1 MPASTGSLFD
11 LHKDRIE
18 EIINKNI
25 DTMMPALDPVWRD
38 TIVTNQGVGKASEL
52 GRDMKIIKLFRSG
65 VLTGVLD
72 SAAPKNDFVLY
83 GDQTAQLGANMYQQK
98 VEQTWPDPFDG
109 VKSRVF
115 RMAVPMR
122 AMLSNLQMSLGEL
135 QAEATPAFIG
145 DVVAPYLKGFAQN
158 LAHTLCLY
166 WYVSQNDNYTI
177 GTVGAAPTFGGSAGA
192 WTATLEVS
200 EKTFDRFY
208 RGQRI
213 DIYKVVS
220 GNTNLLNTTDVAA
233 ASSAANI
240 SAQFVDRVSV
250 FVSNIDELTGK
261 VTIMTPSAAVSNPF
275 QNGFNAT
282 TGALAANC
290 KITFP
295 RSRKSTTGADAFTG
309 IAGVNS
315 WMKFGGSGS
324 DANDVLLGNE
334 ADGSDKINVD
344 QHPEFKSFLKGDVGV
359 LTEHKLRQYL
369 HRFHAAKGKYGQT
382 IDCLIASDGVWL
394 AYETQK
400 IGQYQLDRTGRL
412 SSLTSEGSQ
421 EGFSFTFE
429 GRTYKGHTSNYIET
443 GTVYGI
449 KKGGSNWKRYVPPD
463 PKGVTRFQQADSFVP
478 FSFVLP
484 ALTGGSSPKWPIT
497 YASGNN
503 TAMITEGVQMPGML
517 RMQLVPDQPT
527 GMKLTG
533 VSEERTYAE

>member
-1 MPASTGSLFD
+1 MSIPTGSLFD
-11 LHKDRIE
+11 LHRDRIE
-18 EIINKNI
+18 EVINKNI
-25 DTMMPALDPVWRD
+25 DTMMPALDPVWRE

-72 SAAPKNDFVLY
+72 SAYPKDDFVLY
-83 GDQTAQLGANMYQQK
+83 GDKTTALGDIMYKQD
-98 VEQTWPDPFDG
+98 VTQTWPDPFDG
-109 VKSRVF
+109 VKSKLF
-115 RMAVPMR
+115 RMAIPMR

-166 WYVSQNDNYTI
+166 WYVSQNDSYKI
-177 GTVGAAPTFGGSAGA
+177 GTV
-192 WTATLEVS
+192 S
-200 EKTFDRFY
+200 EKGSVVGTGPYTMTFKPSELTCDRFY

-213 DIYKVVS
+213 DIFAS
-220 GNTNLLNTTDVAA
+220 NASTRRNE
-233 ASSAANI
+233 ASS
-240 SAQFVDRVSV
+240 VRKSV
-250 FVSNIDELTGK
+250 YVNQIDELGPF
-261 VTIMTPSAAVSNPF
+261 VTLISPDWNFDGVV
-275 QNGFNAT
+275 NGDV
-282 TGALAANC
+282 LM
-290 KITFP
+290 FP
-295 RSRKSTTGADAFTG
+295 NSRKGSPGAGMPNFTG

-315 WMKFGGSGS
+315 WMKFNGK
-324 DANDVLLGNE
+324 LLGSE
-334 ADGSDKINVD
+334 ALSGDSIDVD
-344 QHPEFKSFLKGDVGV
+344 DHPEFKSFLKSGVGV

-369 HRFHAAKGKYGQT
+369 RRFHSAKGKYGQT

-394 AYETQK
+394 AYEAQK

-429 GRTYKGHTSNYIET
+429 GKTYKGHTSTYVEKE
-443 GTVYGI
+443 TVYGI

-463 PKGVTRFQQADSFVP
+463 PKGVTRFQQAESFIP
-478 FSFVLP
+478 FSFVMP

-497 YASGNN
+497 MSSGSN
-503 TAMITEGVQMPGML
+503 TAMITEAVQMPGML

-527 GMKLTG
+527 GLKLTG
-533 VSEERTYAE
+533 VTEDRVYADD

>member
-1 MPASTGSLFD
+1 MAATTGSLFD
-11 LHKDRIE
+11 LHRDRIE

-25 DTMMPALDPVWRD
+25 DTMMPALDPIWRD

-72 SAAPKNDFVLY
+72 SAYPKDDFVLY
-83 GDQTAQLGANMYQQK
+83 GDQTNPLTSIMYQQK
-98 VEQTWPDPFDG
+98 VDKTWPDPFDN
-109 VKSRVF
+109 VKSKLF

-166 WYVSQNDNYTI
+166 WYVSQNDNYKI
-177 GTVGAAPTFGGSAGA
+177 GTI
-192 WTATLEVS
+192 S
-200 EKTFDRFY
+200 EKSAVSGTGDGPFTLSFKPTEQTCDRFY

-213 DIYKVVS
+213 DIYTADGATRRNEATGVRKSVYVS
-220 GNTNLLNTTDVAA
+220 
-233 ASSAANI
+233 
-240 SAQFVDRVSV
+240 Q
-250 FVSNIDELTGK
+250 IDELNNL
-261 VTIMTPSAAVSNPF
+261 VTLVSPDWNFAGVIDTDAVLFPNSKKANP
-275 QNGFNAT
+275 
-282 TGALAANC
+282 GAGN
-290 KITFP
+290 P
-295 RSRKSTTGADAFTG
+295 AFTG

-315 WMKFGGSGS
+315 WMKFSGK
-324 DANDVLLGNE
+324 LLGNE
-334 ADGSDKINVD
+334 ADGGDFIDVD
-344 QHPEFKSFLKGDVGV
+344 EHPEFKSFLKSNVGV

-369 HRFHAAKGKYGQT
+369 RRFHAAKGKYGQT
-382 IDCLIASDGVWL
+382 IDALIASDGVWL
-394 AYETQK
+394 AYEAQK

-429 GRTYKGHTSNYIET
+429 GKTYKGHTSTYIEN

-463 PKGVTRFQQADSFVP
+463 PKGVTRFQQADSFIP
-478 FSFVLP
+478 FSFVMP
-484 ALTGGSSPKWPIT
+484 ALTGGSSPKWPVT
-497 YASGNN
+497 FSSGNN
-503 TAMITEGVQMPGML
+503 TAMITEAVQMPGML

-533 VSEERTYAE
+533 VSEDRVYADD

>member
-1 MPASTGSLFD
+1 MAVPTGSLFD
-11 LHKDRIE
+11 LHRDRIE

-25 DTMMPALDPVWRD
+25 DTMMPALDPIWRE
-38 TIVTNQGVGKASEL
+38 TIVSNQGVGKASEL
-52 GRDMKIIKLFRSG
+52 GRDMKIIKLYRSA
-65 VLTGVLD
+65 VLTGVLE
-72 SAAPKNDFVLY
+72 SAYPKNYCVLY
-83 GDQTAQLGANMYQQK
+83 GDDTSPMSSIMYKQN
-98 VEQTWPDPFDG
+98 VDQTWPDQFDT
-109 VKSRVF
+109 VKSKLF

-177 GTVGAAPTFGGSAGA
+177 GTLASIGAPAAVGGNGNNSY
-192 WTATLEVS
+192 TLQIEVA

-208 RGQRI
+208 RGQRL
-213 DIYKVVS
+213 DIFN
-220 GNTNLLNTTDVAA
+220 GTTRVNQDVAG
-233 ASSAANI
+233 
-240 SAQFVDRVSV
+240 RKSV
-250 FVSNIDELTGK
+250 YVNQIDELTGK
-261 VTIMTPSAAVSNPF
+261 VTLISPNWNFSGVANGHKLTFPNSQKSNPGEG
-275 QNGFNAT
+275 N
-282 TGALAANC
+282 
-290 KITFP
+290 P
-295 RSRKSTTGADAFTG
+295 SFTG

-315 WMKFGGSGS
+315 WMKFSGK
-324 DANDVLLGNE
+324 LLGNE
-334 ADGSDKINVD
+334 ADGGDFIDVD
-344 QHPEFKSFLKGDVGV
+344 EHPEFKSFIKSDVGV

-382 IDCLIASDGVWL
+382 IDALIASDGVWL
-394 AYETQK
+394 AYEAQK

-429 GRTYKGHTSNYIET
+429 GRTYKGHTSNYVEKE
-443 GTVYGI
+443 TVYGI

-478 FSFVLP
+478 FSFVMP

-503 TAMITEGVQMPGML
+503 TAMITEAVQMPGML

-533 VSEERTYAE
+533 VTEDRVYMLPGDIPA

>member
-1 MPASTGSLFD
+1 MAATTGSLFD
-11 LHKDRIE
+11 LHSDRIE

-72 SAAPKNDFVLY
+72 SAYPKDDFVLY
-83 GDQTAQLGANMYQQK
+83 GDKTDELTDIMYKQK
-98 VEQTWPDPFDG
+98 VENTWPDPFDG
-109 VKSRVF
+109 VKGKLF
-115 RMAVPMR
+115 RMAIPMR

-166 WYVSQNDNYTI
+166 WYTSQNDNYTI
-177 GTVGAAPTFGGSAGA
+177 GTVASPGSVTGTGPYTVTF
-192 WTATLEVS
+192 TTS
-200 EKTFDRFY
+200 EKVFDRFY
-208 RGQRI
+208 RGQRV
-213 DIYKVVS
+213 DIYNGETRVNEVTGDRKSVYVS
-220 GNTNLLNTTDVAA
+220 
-233 ASSAANI
+233 
-240 SAQFVDRVSV
+240 Q
-250 FVSNIDELTGK
+250 IDELNGEITL
-261 VTIMTPSAAVSNPF
+261 VSPDWNF
-275 QNGFNAT
+275 NGF
-282 TGALAANC
+282 AAGDR
-290 KITFP
+290 ITFANSKKANP
-295 RSRKSTTGADAFTG
+295 EAGQPSFTG

-315 WMKFGGSGS
+315 WMKFGGTSGE
-324 DANDVLLGNE
+324 ANKNLLLGNE
-334 ADGSDKINVD
+334 AYSGDQINVND
-344 QHPEFKSFLKGDVGV
+344 HPEFKSFLKKDVGV

-369 HRFHAAKGKYGQT
+369 HRFHSAKGKYGQT

-394 AYETQK
+394 AYEAQK

-429 GRTYKGHTSNYIET
+429 GRTYKGYTSNYVET

-463 PKGVTRFQQADSFVP
+463 PKGVTRFQQAESFIP
-478 FSFVLP
+478 FSFVMP
-484 ALTGGSSPKWPIT
+484 ALTGGSSPKWPIMQS
-497 YASGNN
+497 SGNN
-503 TAMITEGVQMPGML
+503 TTMITEGVQMPGML

-527 GMKLTG
+527 GMKLQG
-533 VSEERTYAE
+533 VTEERTYTDNDS

>member
-1 MPASTGSLFD
+1 MAIPTGSLFD
-11 LHKDRIE
+11 LHRDRIE

-25 DTMMPALDPVWRD
+25 DTMMPALDPVWRE

-52 GRDMKIIKLFRSG
+52 GRDMKIIKLYRSA

-72 SAAPKNDFVLY
+72 SAYPKNDFVLY
-83 GDQTAQLGANMYQQK
+83 GDDTDELSSIMYKQN
-98 VEQTWPDPFDG
+98 VNQTWPDPFDT
-109 VKSRVF
+109 VKSKVF

-177 GTVGAAPTFGGSAGA
+177 GTVSGITVAGSGPY
-192 WTATLEVS
+192 TATIEVK

-208 RGQRI
+208 RGQRL
-213 DIYKVVS
+213 DIYNGTTRRNQS
-220 GNTNLLNTTDVAA
+220 GTPAV
-233 ASSAANI
+233 
-240 SAQFVDRVSV
+240 RKSV
-250 FVSNIDELTGK
+250 YVNQIDELTGK
-261 VTIMTPSAAVSNPF
+261 VTLISPDWNFAGV
-275 QNGFNAT
+275 
-282 TGALAANC
+282 AANDRL
-290 KITFP
+290 TFP
-295 RSRKSTTGADAFTG
+295 NAQKAGATPAFTG

-315 WMKFGGSGS
+315 WMKFSGK
-324 DANDVLLGNE
+324 LLGNE
-334 ADGSDKINVD
+334 ADGGDFIDVD
-344 QHPEFKSFLKGDVGV
+344 EHPEFKSFVKSGVGV

-394 AYETQK
+394 AYEAQK

-429 GRTYKGHTSNYIET
+429 GRTYKGYTSNYVEKE
-443 GTVYGI
+443 TVYGI

-463 PKGVTRFQQADSFVP
+463 PKGVTRFQQADSFIP
-478 FSFVLP
+478 FSFVMP

-503 TAMITEGVQMPGML
+503 TAMITEAVQMPGML

-527 GMKLTG
+527 GMKLIN
-533 VSEERTYAE
+533 VSEDRVYMEDADVTAHNAL

>member
-1 MPASTGSLFD
+1 MAIVTGSLFD
-11 LHKDRIE
+11 QHRDRIE

-65 VLTGVLD
+65 VLTGVLE
-72 SAAPKNDFVLY
+72 SAYPKDDFVLY
-83 GDQTAQLGANMYQQK
+83 GDKTTDLTDIMYKQDVTK
-98 VEQTWPDPFDG
+98 TWPDPMDG
-109 VKSRVF
+109 IKGRLF
-115 RMAVPMR
+115 RMAIPMR

-166 WYVSQNDNYTI
+166 WYVSQNETYKVATIASPSAAGSGPYTLQFQPKEL
-177 GTVGAAPTFGGSAGA
+177 TC
-192 WTATLEVS
+192 
-200 EKTFDRFY
+200 DRFY
-208 RGQRI
+208 RGQRL
-213 DIYKVVS
+213 DIYSPDGTTRRNESNGNRLSVYVS
-220 GNTNLLNTTDVAA
+220 
-233 ASSAANI
+233 
-240 SAQFVDRVSV
+240 Q
-250 FVSNIDELTGK
+250 IDELNNI
-261 VTIMTPSAAVSNPF
+261 VTLVSPADAF
-275 QNGFNAT
+275 GSVQADDI
-282 TGALAANC
+282 LM
-290 KITFP
+290 FP
-295 RSRKSTTGADAFTG
+295 NSKKQGGSPAFTG

-315 WMKFGGSGS
+315 WMKFGDKTGGQQ
-324 DANDVLLGNE
+324 DLNRDVLLGQE
-334 ADGSDKINVD
+334 SIEGDRIDVD
-344 QHPEFKSFLKGDVGV
+344 EHPEFKSFLKNNVGV

-369 HRFHAAKGKYGQT
+369 RRFHSAKGKYGQT

-394 AYETQK
+394 AYEAQK

-429 GRTYKGHTSNYIET
+429 GKTYKGYTSNYVENE
-443 GTVYGI
+443 TVYGI

-463 PKGVTRFQQADSFVP
+463 PKGVTRFQQAESFIP
-478 FSFVLP
+478 FSFVMP

-497 YASGNN
+497 LAGSSPAGS
-503 TAMITEGVQMPGML
+503 TAMITEAVQMPGML

-527 GMKLTG
+527 GLKLTG
-533 VSEERTYAE
+533 VTEDRVYADA

>member
-1 MPASTGSLFD
+1 MAATTGSLFD
-11 LHKDRIE
+11 LHRDRIE

-25 DTMMPALDPVWRD
+25 DTMMPALDPIWRD

-72 SAAPKNDFVLY
+72 SAYPKDDFVLY
-83 GDQTAQLGANMYQQK
+83 GDKTSELTSIMYQQK
-98 VEQTWPDPFDG
+98 VEKTWPDPFDN
-109 VKSRVF
+109 VKSKLF

-166 WYVSQNDNYTI
+166 WYVSQNENYKI
-177 GTVGAAPTFGGSAGA
+177 GT
-192 WTATLEVS
+192 LS
-200 EKTFDRFY
+200 EKSAVSGTGPYTLSFKPTELTCDRFY

-213 DIYKVVS
+213 DLY
-220 GNTNLLNTTDVAA
+220 TTDGATRRNEAA
-233 ASSAANI
+233 GARKSVYI
-240 SAQFVDRVSV
+240 AQ
-250 FVSNIDELTGK
+250 IDELNNL
-261 VTIMTPSAAVSNPF
+261 VTLVSPDWDFANVVNGDIVLFPNSKKANPGANNPS
-275 QNGFNAT
+275 
-282 TGALAANC
+282 
-290 KITFP
+290 
-295 RSRKSTTGADAFTG
+295 FTG

-315 WMKFGGSGS
+315 WMKFSGK
-324 DANDVLLGNE
+324 LLGNE
-334 ADGSDKINVD
+334 ADLGDNIDVD
-344 QHPEFKSFLKGDVGV
+344 EHPEFKSFLKTNVGV

-369 HRFHAAKGKYGQT
+369 RRFHAAKGKYGQT
-382 IDCLIASDGVWL
+382 IDALIASDGVWL
-394 AYETQK
+394 AYEAQK

-429 GRTYKGHTSNYIET
+429 GRTYKGHTSTYIEN

-463 PKGVTRFQQADSFVP
+463 PKGVTRFQQADSFIP
-478 FSFVLP
+478 FSFVMP
-484 ALTGGSSPKWPIT
+484 ALTGGSSPKWPVT
-497 YASGNN
+497 FSSGNN
-503 TAMITEGVQMPGML
+503 TAMITEAVQMPGML

-533 VSEERTYAE
+533 VSEDRVYADD